1 MKNFCVQF
9 CGALKSFRAK
19 AGMGQIAFAKELGLS
34 QPVYARY
41 EKGDREP
48 TLNELIRI
56 AQILHTTPNVLL
68 GFAPPP
74 QLRDSAAP
82 REIPSVHTGDIK
94 GNGNIV
100 AVGSHNT
107 TINAG
112 GGVRHHHRQP
122 APKTKKRKAEEH
134 ERR

>member
-9 CGALKSFRAK
+9 CGALKAFRAK
-19 AGMGQIAFAKELGLS
+19 AGKGQIAFAKELGLS

-74 QLRDSAAP
+74 QLRGSASP
-82 REIPSVHTGDIK
+82 REISSVNTGDIA
-94 GNGNIV
+94 NNSAPV
-100 AVGSHNT
+100 VVGLHNT
-107 TINAG
+107 VINAEG
-112 GGVRHHHRQP
+112 G
-122 APKTKKRKAEEH
+122 ASSSSSTPKTKGIR
-134 ERR
+134 

>member
-9 CGALKSFRAK
+9 CGALKAFRAK
-19 AGMGQIAFAKELGLS
+19 AGKGQIAFAKELGLS

-68 GFAPPP
+68 GFEPPPLRASAPP
-74 QLRDSAAP
+74 RETSSVSASNNAQ
-82 REIPSVHTGDIK
+82 
-94 GNGNIV
+94 V
-100 AVGSHNT
+100 AIGSYNT
-107 TINAG
+107 IINAG
-112 GGVRHHHRQP
+112 GG
-122 APKTKKRKAEEH
+122 ASSSSTKTKKKGTK
-134 ERR
+134 